1 MTTRISWRALGT
13 SVHLLVTDA
22 RAAVAARDAVIDVLE
37 QVDAA
42 YSRFRADSE
51 LSRLN
56 ARPGQTVPIS
66 PLLAVAIGAALRG
79 ARVTDGA
86 VDPTVGRAM
95 RLIGYDADFSQIVA
109 TRGAV
114 ALRLEAIP
122 GWGAI
127 DFDPVARTARVPAGV
142 EIDLGST
149 GKALAADLAA
159 EAAHQA
165 AGCGVLVSLGG
176 DIATAGEAPSGGWR
190 ILAAEAS
197 ETPPDVPGEVI
208 ALTGGGVATS
218 STGIRRWRRGAAY
231 LHHIIDPR
239 TGLPS
244 RGRWRTATTVAASC
258 VDANIA
264 ATAAIVHDQGAVDWL
279 RGLGLPSRLVT
290 RGGAVHR
297 LGGWPIPTAVIS

>member
-1 MTTRISWRALGT
+1 
-13 SVHLLVTDA
+13 VTDSRAGEVA
-22 RAAVAARDAVIDVLE
+22 RAATVELLDR
-37 QVDAA
+37 VDAT

-51 LSRLN
+51 LSGLN
-56 ARPGQTVPIS
+56 ARPGQTVPIT
-66 PLLAVAIGAALRG
+66 PLLALAIGAALRG
-79 ARVTDGA
+79 ARATDGA

-95 RLIGYDADFSQIVA
+95 RLVGYDADFSEVSA
-109 TRGAV
+109 PRDALV
-114 ALRLEAIP
+114 LRLEAVP

-127 DFDPVARTARVPAGV
+127 DFDPEARTVRVPTGV

-159 EAAHQA
+159 EAAHRA
-165 AGCGVLVSLGG
+165 AACGVLISLGG
-176 DIATAGEAPSGGWR
+176 DIAIAGEPPTGGWR
-190 ILAAEAS
+190 VLAAESSAAS
-197 ETPPDVPGEVI
+197 PDVPGEVI
-208 ALTGGGVATS
+208 ALQGGAVATS
-218 STGIRRWRRGAAY
+218 STSVRRWRRGSAS

-244 RGRWRTATTVAASC
+244 RSRWRTATTVAASC

-264 ATAAIVHDQGAVDWL
+264 ATAAIVLDDGAVDWL

-290 RGGAVHR
+290 RGGAIHR